1 MVNPFFDK
9 RKFRLLTVGKILQ
22 KSRYILDA
30 ELGRFGKLSENFF
43 HCDLASL
50 LRVVSGLSVRFC
62 SQLNIQTMGHS
73 LVLWRRGRLS

>member
-30 ELGRFGKLSENFF
+30 ELGIFGKLSENLF

-50 LRVVSGLSVRFC
+50 LRVVSGLFISVRFC
-62 SQLNIQTMGHS
+62 S
-73 LVLWRRGRLS
+73 